1 MIKRLTVNARDPKG
15 IWGTLMIKKMNKGH
29 ARMTNWAFSQLAI
42 KEEGVLLDIGC
53 GGGNAVAMLA
63 QAAPLSKVYGIDY
76 SQLSVE
82 KACARNKKAIR
93 EGRVKILR
101 SGVSSMPFQNK
112 SVDLATAVETI
123 YFWPDLKNDFK
134 EVFRVLKDGGRF
146 CVVCEM
152 VKNSDGTGAHTEV
165 ADFLKLHY
173 LTREEIERLFI
184 SAGFQ
189 NITIRTEAEK
199 GWLSATGIK

>member
-1 MIKRLTVNARDPKG
+1 MIKKLTVNARNPKG
-15 IWGTLMIKKMNKGH
+15 VWGALMIKKMNKGH
-29 ARMTNWAFSQLAI
+29 ARMTKWALSQLAPE
-42 KEEGVLLDIGC
+42 KEGVLLDIGC
-53 GGGNAVAMLA
+53 GGGNAVALLA
-63 QAAPLSKVYGIDY
+63 QAAPFSKVYGIDY

-82 KACARNKKAIR
+82 KASARNKKAIR
-93 EGRVKILR
+93 EGRVKILC
-101 SGVSSMPFQNK
+101 SGVSSMPFQDR

-123 YFWPDLKNDFK
+123 YFWPDLKHDFK

-184 SAGFQ
+184 AAGFK
-189 NITIRTEAEK
+189 NITVRTK
-199 GWLSATGIK
+199 DDSGWLMAAGTK

>member
-1 MIKRLTVNARDPKG
+1 MIKKLTVNARNPKG
-15 IWGTLMIKKMNKGH
+15 VWGALMIKKMNKGH
-29 ARMTNWAFSQLAI
+29 ARMTKWALSQLAPE
-42 KEEGVLLDIGC
+42 KEGVLLDIGC
-53 GGGNAVAMLA
+53 GGGNAVALLA
-63 QAAPLSKVYGIDY
+63 QAAPFSKVYGIDY

-82 KACARNKKAIR
+82 KASARNKNAIR
-93 EGRVKILR
+93 EGRVKILC
-101 SGVSSMPFQNK
+101 SGVSSMPFQDR

-123 YFWPDLKNDFK
+123 YFWPDLKHDFK

-184 SAGFQ
+184 AAGFK
-189 NITIRTEAEK
+189 NITVRTK
-199 GWLSATGIK
+199 DDSGWLMAAGTK